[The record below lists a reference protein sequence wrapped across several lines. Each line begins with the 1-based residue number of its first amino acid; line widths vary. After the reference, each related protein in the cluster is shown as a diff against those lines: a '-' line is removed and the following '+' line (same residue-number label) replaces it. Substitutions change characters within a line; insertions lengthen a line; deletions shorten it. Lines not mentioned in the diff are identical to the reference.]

1 MAKLL
6 VMDECDGEENMSEPM
21 SSGDIEDVLSSIRRL
36 VSEDLRPVAKPVEGA
51 RPIAAEPAG
60 KLLLTPALRVVA
72 IEDSGAHPATSVAA
86 DRSAPKAKNPDA
98 IFAAAQRDD
107 EGDAFDENAAPD
119 LADISPTLPSFT
131 KPAAEMPAAKMPNS
145 AVPDAAILEAV
156 QPEPAVADEDW
167 LPESHD
173 DEVHPGWSQTK
184 TPASDN
190 ADAKT
195 AASSKLTRMVS
206 EIGAGVSEAED
217 DWEPETGDAPVSSLS
232 WQAPEWVE
240 EAELADDDGFV
251 NGFEAELEDSIEK
264 SAADLAEDAAVAEI
278 MARAAAGKSQAKAE
292 TVNEA
297 AQPEAA
303 KDDIFAEDESVFD
316 ETVLRDLVR
325 DLIREEL
332 SGTLGERIT
341 RNVRKLVRAEINR
354 ALTARDFD

>member
-1 MAKLL
+1 VWPILY
-6 VMDECDGEENMSEPM
+6 VMGECDGAENMSEPM

-36 VSEDLRPVAKPVEGA
+36 VSEDLRPVAKPAEGA
-51 RPIAAEPAG
+51 RPVATEPAG

-72 IEDSGAHPATSVAA
+72 AQDTGRDTGAEPATAFVV
-86 DRSAPKAKNPDA
+86 DRSGLKAISPDVSGKVVQDDDEEDAFVESAAPEFDGISQTPIGAQP
-98 IFAAAQRDD
+98 AAAM
-107 EGDAFDENAAPD
+107 PD
-119 LADISPTLPSFT
+119 SLI
-131 KPAAEMPAAKMPNS
+131 
-145 AVPDAAILEAV
+145 PDAA
-156 QPEPAVADEDW
+156 QPETTVADEDW
-167 LPESHD
+167 LPESQD
-173 DEVHPGWSQTK
+173 DDIHPGWAQTK
-184 TPASDN
+184 TAESD
-190 ADAKT
+190 DIGAK
-195 AASSKLTRMVS
+195 AAAASKLTRVVS

-240 EAELADDDGFV
+240 EAELADDDRFGEALE
-251 NGFEAELEDSIEK
+251 NGFDK

-278 MARAAAGKSQAKAE
+278 MERAAASKAQAKAE
-292 TVNEA
+292 QVQAEPVKEA
-297 AQPEAA
+297 AKPEAE
-303 KDDIFAEDESVFD
+303 KDDIFADDEGVFD